1 MNTENYVNYEPN
13 IWNYEPIKKSSNCYQ
28 YMLNILDKDRILK
41 CNNDLQNDKNKKNC
55 GQIGLA
61 CPDDKCKK
69 IKDQCERYKYI
80 VENNK
85 LNRHVYSLNNYN
97 DKCSTGFY
105 KGAIFFAPL
114 KDKNDGFHFMRQDN
128 NNLWSHKYSYGN
140 ATDKDLDNKIIIDP
154 MTANL
159 DYNYNPDKWWNFNK
173 LCGTFCI
180 QENDI
185 DNKVLDII
193 PSMQSQ
199 SQSQ

>member
-1 MNTENYVNYEPN
+1 MP
-13 IWNYEPIKKSSNCYQ
+13 
-28 YMLNILDKDRILK
+28 LILWSDDRTFVPFESTSEK
-41 CNNDLQNDKNKKNC
+41 HWQQNDKNKKNC

-114 KDKNDGFHFMRQDN
+114 NNIDG
-128 NNLWSHKYSYGN
+128 
-140 ATDKDLDNKIIIDP
+140 I
-154 MTANL
+154 
-159 DYNYNPDKWWNFNK
+159 
-173 LCGTFCI
+173 
-180 QENDI
+180 
-185 DNKVLDII
+185 
-193 PSMQSQ
+193 
-199 SQSQ
+199 